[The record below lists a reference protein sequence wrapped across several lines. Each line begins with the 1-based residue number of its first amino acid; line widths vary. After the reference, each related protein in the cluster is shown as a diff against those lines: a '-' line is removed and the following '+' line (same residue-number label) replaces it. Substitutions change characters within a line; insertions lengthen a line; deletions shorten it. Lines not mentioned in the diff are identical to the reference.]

1 MAVNRTSGRPA
12 SVDERLESYRAT
24 TKHYYLST
32 AAQLFDDANR
42 YWVATQ
48 RDTHEWSYL
57 DVYENA
63 RYIGSVRVGSRL
75 RGFDLLGSTLV
86 VLVDRQVGPD
96 DADGIPDRALDWYD
110 IGDLSFGR

>member
-1 MAVNRTSGRPA
+1 MLEDYRTRPKRYTRG
-12 SVDERLESYRAT
+12 SE
-24 TKHYYLST
+24 H
-32 AAQLFDDANR
+32 QLFDAANR

-63 RYIGSVRVGSRL
+63 EYTGSVKVRDRL
-75 RGFDLLGSTLV
+75 RGFDLWGSTLV

-110 IGDLSFGR
+110 IGGLPLGR

>member
-1 MAVNRTSGRPA
+1 MV
-12 SVDERLESYRAT
+12 
-24 TKHYYLST
+24 
-32 AAQLFDDANR
+32 DDANR
-42 YWVATQ
+42 YWIATQ

-63 RYIGSVRVGSRL
+63 EYVGSVRVRDRI

-86 VLVDRQVGPD
+86 VLVERQVGPD

-110 IGDLSFGR
+110 IGELGLGR